1 MQVSTELGG
10 GNAILGPANARRR
23 PKNGRNAPVGR
34 RGEPADV
41 RKGMVPPLRRKPSM
55 KTSSFI
61 EKRKA
66 VLKVEDPEHFTIAQL
81 KATLRAANVSEHDI
95 SLCIERSQLNT
106 LYKERLDT
114 EFKACVVVQRHWRR
128 VLDSRRVR
136 CPAWCACCVR
146 GPLSKSTTFD
156 GNVCQ

>member
-1 MQVSTELGG
+1 
-10 GNAILGPANARRR
+10 
-23 PKNGRNAPVGR
+23 
-34 RGEPADV
+34 
-41 RKGMVPPLRRKPSM
+41 MVPPLRRRPST

-128 VLDSRRVR
+128 VLDSRRRDRLFQKEELALFRMRKEVSAQVLSR
-136 CPAWCACCVR
+136 FLPEDCCEVVVA
-146 GPLSKSTTFD
+146 LLTL
-156 GNVCQ
+156 